1 MFKFLKRRR
10 AELDAR
16 EKIGIELHRQI
27 KEAFDQNELET
38 STRLMTFFTAGYV
51 WGFVRHGFF
60 ALTGVMAEQA
70 FDKHIRHIC
79 DGVLP
84 NKLWENL
91 DRKLA
96 AYEIAQDMDD
106 QHKKLR
112 DSDLTPAEAIK
123 SFEVGLEMG
132 FSDVRHCWGL
142 VRSERA
148 NQLMKELDI
157 PPLVHQGIKVNNL
170 KEYLVRG

>member
-1 MFKFLKRRR
+1 MFTFFKRRK

-16 EKIGIELHRQI
+16 TKIGVELHRQI
-27 KEAFDQNELET
+27 KEAFDKNELET

-51 WGFVRHGFF
+51 YGFVRIGFF
-60 ALTGVMAEQA
+60 TLTGVSGEQA
-70 FDKHIRHIC
+70 TDKHIRRIC

-96 AYEIAQDMDD
+96 ALEIAKGMDD

-123 SFEVGLEMG
+123 SFEDGTKIGVHDASFSETFRGNWAHNLKRYLVG
-132 FSDVRHCWGL
+132 
-142 VRSERA
+142 
-148 NQLMKELDI
+148 ELDI
-157 PPLVHQGIKVNNL
+157 DSFYNSFH
-170 KEYLVRG
+170 E